1 MAKRIRWDRHP
12 SITLVNGK
20 PKLKIFEEYFVEEDL
35 PKFKR
40 LLAKPGG
47 GDDSKAAAEDIM
59 ALESSAIVPGWHT
72 GEGVALRETD
82 LQAANAAKWNRNRYV
97 ALKAGRMTSGEK
109 GGNSPFMSAVRST
122 AAWLKRLVSRKEMP
136 ISVEDAFGL
145 AKDREIVVT
154 TEELLRSRAIAG
166 ALIRRFEE
174 TCQFAMAKKVR
185 DHLDVLAAKLAL
197 AQRGMCRYLT
207 EDQAIEFMTKAERGV
222 QVEFLRY
229 YPEVI
234 PADIGAKIAEC
245 NLALL
250 FDNYVVMYYSTNVDP
265 VRLLEEEVDE
275 RERHRRRDP
284 ILFGTLRGSRELY
297 YVADWVYKDD
307 DLTLETV
314 EKAIGT
320 IPTIEDE
327 RIEDSQFKLAE
338 LLHEVKESVDRELA
352 EARDT
357 GRLLSLEPDTATMVA
372 AEQAAQA
379 GMPDGGAQTKAR
391 RDAAKKARKRNRR

>member
-1 MAKRIRWDRHP
+1 MAKRIKWESHP
-12 SITLVNGK
+12 SVTLVNGK
-20 PKLKIFEEYFVEEDL
+20 PRLKVFEEYFVEEDL

-40 LLAKPGG
+40 LLARPGG
-47 GDDSKAAAEDIM
+47 GDDSKAAEDVM
-59 ALESSAIVPGWHT
+59 SLESSAIVPGWHT

-82 LQAANAAKWNRNRYV
+82 LQAAKAAKWNRNRYV

-154 TEELLRSRAIAG
+154 TEELLRSRAIAA

-185 DHLDVLAAKLAL
+185 GHLDVLAAKLAL

-234 PADIGAKIAEC
+234 PADVGAKIAEC

-250 FDNYVVMYYSTNVDP
+250 FDNYVVMYYSTKVDP
-265 VRLLEEEVDE
+265 VRLLEEVDE
-275 RERHRRRDP
+275 HERHRRRDP

-297 YVADWVYKDD
+297 YVADWIYKDD

-320 IPTIEDE
+320 IPTLEDE
-327 RIEDSQFKLAE
+327 RIEDSQFKLSE

-357 GRLLSLEPDTATMVA
+357 GRLLNLEPDSATIVA
-372 AEQAAQA
+372 AEQA
-379 GMPDGGAQTKAR
+379 GMPDGGETAGQAEAQA
-391 RDAAKKARKRNRR
+391 